1 MAPVALPLCRALKL
15 PAVPVVLMIG
25 FGANF
30 MGTALIIGDLASSFA
45 SSPSWLGD
53 EGRAQALAEQLI
65 TMLRTHG
72 VHERRDRPEVVDQV
86 LLGLLHGLRLL
97 HSRLQLPA
105 RRQLLHDVFS
115 DLFSLPSLV
124 EARALGPTAPPKCKA
139 AETRVCA
146 LALLVEM
153 AEERAHAGAE
163 RDELIELLRRLHDP
177 RTGGAP
183 PRTLWHYMPSAM
195 ERARCGFV
203 GLKNLGAT
211 CYMNALVQQL
221 YMIPEFRGGIIELP
235 LPDEPPQPPK
245 EKGTP
250 NKALLAQLQIMY
262 AFLHESE
269 KKFFDTRDL
278 CAAWR
283 DSDALPINPSVQMDV
298 DEFYNQLIEQ
308 LEGAL
313 KDTPA
318 AKLLS
323 SLFGGTLVNQIV
335 SKDGRMLSDRN
346 EIFYTLSIDVK
357 CKKSVLDGLA
367 SYVEGEVLD
376 GDNKYKCESGEYVE
390 AVKRTCVGKLP
401 PVLFIHLKRF
411 EFDFEAMR
419 KVKLDDHFEFP
430 FTINMRPY
438 TAEGIATAAASQ
450 AAAADAA
457 VTAIGSANNG
467 GGVGAEVDGAGVPS
481 GAAAIASAASAAGFG
496 AHDSAAGVSATDQAT
511 ALAAGQLYELV
522 GVLVHSGTADS
533 GHYYS
538 YI

>member
-1 MAPVALPLCRALKL
+1 MRVVHSPHEVYALVDFERRNGNRVGLVPTMGALHAGHVSLVEQAKLQSDIVAATIFVNPTQFGPKEDFGKYPRTLESDLEPSAGGAASSTGDAIRTEALHVDDPALEGSDAAVDVQITREALQLLAASVASATAPRDVLCQEITHGSWLYSMLLRCPNVEARLECCAALHVLGGGSAAPEQQAATTLAPSGGVAEASRAATVVGSAAGHAAAASSYVVAGGHAIQTRQALLAALLRLLPSVEAHNARSRQYFE
-15 PAVPVVLMIG
+15 LMH
-25 FGANF
+25 
-30 MGTALIIGDLASSFA
+30 ALIIGDLASSFA

-308 LEGAL
+308 
-313 KDTPA
+313 
-318 AKLLS
+318 
-323 SLFGGTLVNQIV
+323 Q
-335 SKDGRMLSDRN
+335 RR
-346 EIFYTLSIDVK
+346 
-357 CKKSVLDGLA
+357 
-367 SYVEGEVLD
+367 GE
-376 GDNKYKCESGEYVE
+376 E
-390 AVKRTCVGKLP
+390 
-401 PVLFIHLKRF
+401 H
-411 EFDFEAMR
+411 
-419 KVKLDDHFEFP
+419 
-430 FTINMRPY
+430 
-438 TAEGIATAAASQ
+438 
-450 AAAADAA
+450 
-457 VTAIGSANNG
+457 
-467 GGVGAEVDGAGVPS
+467 
-481 GAAAIASAASAAGFG
+481 
-496 AHDSAAGVSATDQAT
+496 
-511 ALAAGQLYELV
+511 
-522 GVLVHSGTADS
+522 
-533 GHYYS
+533 
-538 YI
+538 